1 MAFLKGFLSPL
12 PFVAI
17 AAALLLLTAGLG
29 AGVWSWP
36 SAWVFLA
43 FYGGVSM
50 VGYGLLAVL
59 RPESYA
65 VRQQGMVAKAEKKQP
80 LIDALGLIAYA
91 VWMAA
96 WFAFIPLDVFRL
108 KLLAPPPQ
116 GVQWA
121 GLAAVIAGLAI
132 SHLAIAQNR
141 YAAPTIHDQSGEGQ
155 RVIDTGLYGL
165 VRHPLY
171 AGLLLVYTGAALW
184 LGSTAAAIASA
195 GFLVM
200 TLARIVIEE
209 RWLREHLPDYAAYA
223 NRVRGRLIPYLL

>member
-17 AAALLLLTAGLG
+17 AAALLLLTAGLAG
-29 AGVWSWP
+29 GVWIWP
-36 SAWVFLA
+36 SAWLFLSV
-43 FYGGVSM
+43 YGGVSM

-65 VRQQGMVAKAEKKQP
+65 VRQQAPIAKAEKKQP
-80 LIDALGLIAYA
+80 LIDAFGLVAYA

-108 KLLAPPPQ
+108 KLLAPP
-116 GVQWA
+116 VEVLQWI
-121 GLAAVIAGLAI
+121 GLAAVTAGLLIA
-132 SHLAIAQNR
+132 HLAIAQNR
-141 YAAPTIHDQSGEGQ
+141 FAAPTIHDQSSDGQ
-155 RVIDTGLYGL
+155 RVIETGLYGL

-184 LGSTAAAIASA
+184 MGSTAAAVASV
-195 GFLVM
+195 GFLIM
-200 TLARIVIEE
+200 TLARILIEE

-223 NRVRGRLIPYLL
+223 KRVRGRLIPYVL